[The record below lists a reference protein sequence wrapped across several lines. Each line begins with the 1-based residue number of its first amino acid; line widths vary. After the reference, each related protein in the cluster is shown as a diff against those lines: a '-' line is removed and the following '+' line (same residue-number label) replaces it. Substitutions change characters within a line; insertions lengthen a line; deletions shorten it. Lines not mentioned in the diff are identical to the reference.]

1 MTSYQHSAFSKL
13 LDSWRD
19 YDDLRRGGANFI
31 DRIESRQ
38 RLDAARHDV
47 WSSLR

>member
-1 MTSYQHSAFSKL
+1 MNSSQHAAFSKL

-19 YDDLRRGGANFI
+19 YDDLRRGGATFI
-31 DRIESRQ
+31 DRIESQQ
-38 RLDAARHDV
+38 RLAESRHDV